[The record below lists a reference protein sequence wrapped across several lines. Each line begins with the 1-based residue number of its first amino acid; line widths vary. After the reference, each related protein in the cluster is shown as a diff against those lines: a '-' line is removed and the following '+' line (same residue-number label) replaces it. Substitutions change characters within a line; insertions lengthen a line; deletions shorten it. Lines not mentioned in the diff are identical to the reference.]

1 MNEKQL
7 IGLTMSEFA
16 VRISSEIFT
25 WKYQLEDSIFFF
37 IVIVL

>member
-7 IGLTMSEFA
+7 IELTMSEFA

-37 IVIVL
+37 IVIVV